1 MANKDFKARGWLRQR
16 ERADGMVW
24 LWCYQ
29 RLRECDGEM
38 VENSVRLGLVADI
51 GDDAPCA
58 WLKVAE
64 LGLVG
69 RYINN
74 PLSGKPTFGE
84 LCAAYVKEGLPFRK
98 KDGRR
103 KSKGTIETYEY
114 HINNHIL
121 PRWNDVVAEEM
132 KPIAIRNW
140 LFDLHDG
147 ADYVWETCAKTAGIM
162 SLIFTF
168 VDHNEIYCVSNP
180 LDRVTIPASE
190 EDREDVK
197 LLLPGQVFALLERLP
212 FSVRVA
218 VQLVA
223 CTGVRVSE
231 CLGLTWKHVEWATN
245 RIQIQQVFRR
255 GEVQKRTKTKASK
268 APVPMCEALAA
279 VLNEW
284 RQQTPYNRD
293 EDFIFA
299 SLKLN
304 GARPL
309 WGQTLNAD
317 FVKPATVSLG
327 LVAKG
332 ERFGWHCFRH
342 SLSTWANDATKD
354 ITVSQTLLRHA
365 KPNTTGRY
373 THGNFEKALDAQ
385 RQYME
390 QLLSAKS
397 ASEVTQVTSIGLASG
412 WDSGGKKQQ
421 PLVSGCAVSR

>member
-1 MANKDFKARGWLRQR
+1 MANREVKIHGWLRQR

-24 LWCYQ
+24 LWCFQ
-29 RLRECDGEM
+29 RLRESDGEM
-38 VENSVRLGLVADI
+38 VENAVTLGLVNVI
-51 GDDAPCA
+51 GNDRTSA
-58 WLKVAE
+58 WLKVGE
-64 LGLVG
+64 LGLIEKH
-69 RYINN
+69 INN

-103 KSKGTIETYEY
+103 KSKGTIETYQY
-114 HINNHIL
+114 HIANHIL
-121 PRWNDVVAEEM
+121 PRWNDAVAEEM

-140 LFDLHDG
+140 LIDLHDG
-147 ADYVWETCAKTAGIM
+147 ADYVWETCTKVAGIM

-190 EDREDVK
+190 EDHDDVIV
-197 LLLPGQVFALLERLP
+197 LLPQQVFALLGRLP
-212 FSVRVA
+212 FSVQVA
-218 VQLVA
+218 VLLVA
-223 CTGVRVSE
+223 CTGVRISE
-231 CLGLTWKHVEWATN
+231 CLGLMWKHVEWANN
-245 RIQIQQVFRR
+245 RIQIQQTFRR
-255 GEVQKRTKTKASK
+255 GELQKRTKTKASK

-279 VLNEW
+279 FLKEW
-284 RQQTPYNRD
+284 RQQTPFNTD

-304 GARPL
+304 GRRPL
-309 WGQTLNAD
+309 WGQTLNSD
-317 FVKPATVSLG
+317 FVKPAAVSLG

-365 KPNTTGRY
+365 KPDMTALY
-373 THGNFEKALDAQ
+373 THGNFPKALDAQ

-390 QLLSAKS
+390 QLLSTKP
-397 ASEVTQVTSIGLASG
+397 ASEATQ
-412 WDSGGKKQQ
+412 
-421 PLVSGCAVSR
+421 